1 MRFRGFQGIIV
12 LLFAAVLGCS
22 QGDSL
27 DRAPMRGTV
36 TLDGKPV
43 DHGMVA
49 LLPME
54 GTKAPQGAGAI
65 QKDGTY
71 EIETAGKPGAVVG
84 RHKVIVQ
91 SREML
96 SPEEVRAMKVGRSL
110 VPAQY
115 SNYDTTPLTVDVPG
129 EGTVFDIQMAR

>member
-1 MRFRGFQGIIV
+1 MIPEFP
-12 LLFAAVLGCS
+12 AA
-22 QGDSL
+22 DT
-27 DRAPMRGTV
+27 D
-36 TLDGKPV
+36 DEFPV
-43 DHGMVA
+43 RS
-49 LLPME
+49 
-54 GTKAPQGAGAI
+54 AGPDDLAVI
-65 QKDGTY
+65 Y